1 MVRDELVIVF
11 PRFLETQQE
20 DDELLT
26 PVCGLHE
33 VVPFQIGLHL
43 PMGVICERRSVLNV
57 LPKADD
63 DKKIKTNRSKML
75 PYGRTMW
82 ATGT

>member
-11 PRFLETQQE
+11 PRFLETQEE

-43 PMGVICERRSVLNV
+43 PMGVI
-57 LPKADD
+57 
-63 DKKIKTNRSKML
+63 
-75 PYGRTMW
+75 
-82 ATGT
+82 